1 MKKLLFT
8 GLTLAVLTSCET
20 KKSTASES
28 TTSESTTS
36 GSVTASDS
44 QPQCY
49 ALMTKGDTVRLS
61 LTQTGNDVTGDL
73 LYQLSGKD
81 RNTGM
86 IHGTMHGDTLLANYN
101 FQSEG
106 VESVREVAFLAK
118 EGGFVEGY
126 GPVQEQKGKMV
137 FTPNTSLTFSSNRV
151 LTKITCFN

>member
-1 MKKLLFT
+1 MKNTLFT
-8 GLTLAVLTSCET
+8 LLALAVLVGCKT
-20 KKSTASES
+20 KKSAASES
-28 TTSESTTS
+28 TASVSTTS

-44 QPQCY
+44 QLQCY

-86 IHGTMHGDTLLANYN
+86 IHGTMHGDTLLADHN

-106 VESVREVAFLAK
+106 VESVREVAFLAR

-137 FTPNTSLTFSSNRV
+137 FTPNTSLTFGSDRV
-151 LTKITCFN
+151 LTKVTCPN

>member
-1 MKKLLFT
+1 MRKLLFT
-8 GLTLAVLTSCET
+8 GLAMAVLAGCEP
-20 KKSTASES
+20 KKSTATES
-28 TTSESTTS
+28 AMA
-36 GSVTASDS
+36 GDG

-49 ALMTKGDTVRLS
+49 ALMTKSDTVRLS
-61 LTQTGNDVTGDL
+61 LTQTGNAVTGDL

-86 IHGTMHGDTLLANYN
+86 IHGTMHGDTLLADYN

-137 FTPNTSLTFSSNRV
+137 FTPNTSQTFDSKMALV
-151 LTKITCFN
+151 KVACKE

>member
-8 GLTLAVLTSCET
+8 ILTLAILASCET

-28 TTSESTTS
+28 TAS
-36 GSVTASDS
+36 GSVTTSGS

-49 ALMTKGDTVRLS
+49 ALMTNGDTVRLS

-81 RNTGM
+81 RNTGT
-86 IHGTMHGDTLLANYN
+86 IHGQMHGDTLIADYT

-106 VESVREVAFLAK
+106 VESVREVAFLTK

-126 GPVQEQKGKMV
+126 GPVQEQKGKMI
-137 FTPNTSLTFSSNRV
+137 FTPNTPITFGSNRL
-151 LTKITCFN
+151 LTKITCPN